1 MRGDNFNSRFTPLK
15 LVMDQNFQTSFIP
28 KRPIVEE
35 KTASSSSVGLFTII
49 SLFIF
54 FAVSL
59 GSGGLYFYKGV
70 LEKSKIKM
78 ENDLSLAK
86 NRFEPATI
94 NRLKNSD
101 ERLNAA
107 AEVLSNH
114 IAISPIFQILESL
127 TMKNVRYTKF
137 SYALNNENNV
147 EVKMSGQ
154 TIGYRSVALQADLFS
169 KNKNL
174 IDPIFSNLTLDNK
187 GNVLFDLTFS
197 VDPTFVDYKQMLET
211 TSSNSAN
218 VGQNGAGI

>member
-1 MRGDNFNSRFTPLK
+1 
-15 LVMDQNFQTSFIP
+15 MDQNFQTSFIP

-59 GSGGLYFYKGV
+59 GSGGLYFYKGI

-78 ENDLSLAK
+78 ENDLNLAK

-94 NRLKNSD
+94 SRLKNSD
-101 ERLNAA
+101 QRLSAA
-107 AEVLSNH
+107 TEVLSNH

-127 TMKNVRYTKF
+127 TMKNIRYTKF

-147 EVKMSGQ
+147 EIKMNGQ
-154 TIGYRSVALQADLFS
+154 AIGYRSVALQADLFS

-174 IDPIFSNLTLDNK
+174 IDPIFSNLALDNK

-211 TSSNSAN
+211 TSSNSADVN
-218 VGQNGAGI
+218 QNGAGI